1 MCKVASGIDSQVLG
15 EQEIFGQFKTALRN
29 AKEYKIIGNKLSYFA
44 DKVIEIAKKART
56 DTEIGLNSLSVSGLA
71 MKLIKNIFEAPENQN
86 ILVIGAGSLSKSV
99 IENLYD
105 KGIRNIKLV
114 NRTVKKINLGKNF
127 EILSSSLDSLHDQLE
142 LADIVISSSITEVPL
157 IGKGAIE
164 NALKFRKNKPILLI
178 DLGVPRNI
186 EDEIRGIEQA
196 YLYSIDD
203 IEKITQENF
212 GQRSIEAEKA
222 MNIIALES
230 KSKLEAFSEKSSKDL
245 ASLQLD
251 QFLNSLSSHE
261 IQQFKTNGN
270 YSNLV
275 DSIKSMNIANKNLN
289 DFQDLKNLDDHV
301 IKSMIKGFLVMHD
314 SMLKKLEQLQNRINE
329 IQDLLLDSKTIEDI
343 DKYTLL
349 NKEFSELKPIV
360 EKFDEYNNVLK
371 SIKDAN
377 EIIES
382 GDDDLKVLA
391 EDDLKSY
398 QDIPEKLEQELKF
411 MLLPKDS
418 ADDGSAYLEIRSGAG
433 GDEASIFA
441 GDLFRMYSRLSE
453 RQGWDLEVI
462 DIKPSEQGG
471 LKEVVA
477 KLNGKSVFKVLKF
490 ESGVH
495 RVQRVPETESQG
507 RVHTSTCTVA
517 VLPEVEEVQDINID
531 KNDLRVDTFRA
542 SGAGGQH
549 VNKTDSAVRLTHIP
563 TGLVVECQDGRSQHK
578 NKEKALSLLAA
589 KLKQQEIDNQQES
602 IASERKILVGTGDRS
617 EKIRT
622 YNFPQGRMTDHRIKL
637 TQHNLDQIMDGDIKE
652 ICDALLAENQLAML
666 SQLESE

>member
-1 MCKVASGIDSQVLG
+1 
-15 EQEIFGQFKTALRN
+15 
-29 AKEYKIIGNKLSYFA
+29 
-44 DKVIEIAKKART
+44 
-56 DTEIGLNSLSVSGLA
+56 
-71 MKLIKNIFEAPENQN
+71 
-86 ILVIGAGSLSKSV
+86 
-99 IENLYD
+99 
-105 KGIRNIKLV
+105 
-114 NRTVKKINLGKNF
+114 
-127 EILSSSLDSLHDQLE
+127 
-142 LADIVISSSITEVPL
+142 
-157 IGKGAIE
+157 
-164 NALKFRKNKPILLI
+164 
-178 DLGVPRNI
+178 
-186 EDEIRGIEQA
+186 
-196 YLYSIDD
+196 
-203 IEKITQENF
+203 
-212 GQRSIEAEKA
+212 
-222 MNIIALES
+222 
-230 KSKLEAFSEKSSKDL
+230 
-245 ASLQLD
+245 
-251 QFLNSLSSHE
+251 
-261 IQQFKTNGN
+261 
-270 YSNLV
+270 
-275 DSIKSMNIANKNLN
+275 
-289 DFQDLKNLDDHV
+289 
-301 IKSMIKGFLVMHD
+301 MHD
-314 SMLKKLEQLQNRINE
+314 SMLKKLDQLQNRINE
-329 IQDLLLDSKTIEDI
+329 IQDLLLNPKTIEDI
-343 DKYTLL
+343 DEYTLL

-360 EKFDEYNNVLK
+360 EKFGEYISVLK

-382 GDDDLKVLA
+382 GDEELKGLA

-398 QDIPEKLEQELKF
+398 IDIPEKLEQELKF

-418 ADDGSAYLEIRSGAG
+418 SDDGSAYLEIRSGAG

-441 GDLFRMYSRLSE
+441 GDLFRMYTRLSE
-453 RQGWDLEVI
+453 RQGWNMEVI

-517 VLPEVEEVQDINID
+517 VLPEVGEVQDIDID

-589 KLKQQEIDNQQES
+589 KLKQQEIDDQQES

>member
-1 MCKVASGIDSQVLG
+1 
-15 EQEIFGQFKTALRN
+15 
-29 AKEYKIIGNKLSYFA
+29 
-44 DKVIEIAKKART
+44 
-56 DTEIGLNSLSVSGLA
+56 
-71 MKLIKNIFEAPENQN
+71 
-86 ILVIGAGSLSKSV
+86 
-99 IENLYD
+99 
-105 KGIRNIKLV
+105 
-114 NRTVKKINLGKNF
+114 
-127 EILSSSLDSLHDQLE
+127 
-142 LADIVISSSITEVPL
+142 
-157 IGKGAIE
+157 
-164 NALKFRKNKPILLI
+164 
-178 DLGVPRNI
+178 
-186 EDEIRGIEQA
+186 
-196 YLYSIDD
+196 
-203 IEKITQENF
+203 
-212 GQRSIEAEKA
+212 
-222 MNIIALES
+222 
-230 KSKLEAFSEKSSKDL
+230 
-245 ASLQLD
+245 
-251 QFLNSLSSHE
+251 
-261 IQQFKTNGN
+261 
-270 YSNLV
+270 
-275 DSIKSMNIANKNLN
+275 
-289 DFQDLKNLDDHV
+289 
-301 IKSMIKGFLVMHD
+301 
-314 SMLKKLEQLQNRINE
+314 MLKKLDQLQNRINE
-329 IQDLLLDSKTIEDI
+329 IESLLVDSETVKDI
-343 DKYTLL
+343 DKYTQL

-360 EKFDEYNNVLK
+360 EKFHEYNEVIE

-377 EIIES
+377 EIINS
-382 GDDDLKVLA
+382 DDEDLKILA
-391 EDDLKSY
+391 EDDLKKFS
-398 QDIPEKLEQELKF
+398 DKPEILEQELKL

-418 ADDGSAYLEIRSGAG
+418 ADDGSAYLEIRAGAG

-441 GDLFRMYSRLSE
+441 GDLFRMYSRLVE
-453 RQGWDLEVI
+453 REGWNLEII

-507 RVHTSTCTVA
+507 RIHTSTCTVA
-517 VLPEVEEVQDINID
+517 ILPEVEEVKDINID

-589 KLKQQEIDNQQES
+589 KLKQQEIDSQQES

-637 TQHNLDQIMDGDIKE
+637 TQHNLDQIMDGDIKT

>member
-1 MCKVASGIDSQVLG
+1 
-15 EQEIFGQFKTALRN
+15 
-29 AKEYKIIGNKLSYFA
+29 
-44 DKVIEIAKKART
+44 
-56 DTEIGLNSLSVSGLA
+56 
-71 MKLIKNIFEAPENQN
+71 
-86 ILVIGAGSLSKSV
+86 
-99 IENLYD
+99 
-105 KGIRNIKLV
+105 
-114 NRTVKKINLGKNF
+114 
-127 EILSSSLDSLHDQLE
+127 
-142 LADIVISSSITEVPL
+142 
-157 IGKGAIE
+157 
-164 NALKFRKNKPILLI
+164 
-178 DLGVPRNI
+178 
-186 EDEIRGIEQA
+186 
-196 YLYSIDD
+196 
-203 IEKITQENF
+203 
-212 GQRSIEAEKA
+212 
-222 MNIIALES
+222 
-230 KSKLEAFSEKSSKDL
+230 
-245 ASLQLD
+245 
-251 QFLNSLSSHE
+251 
-261 IQQFKTNGN
+261 
-270 YSNLV
+270 
-275 DSIKSMNIANKNLN
+275 
-289 DFQDLKNLDDHV
+289 
-301 IKSMIKGFLVMHD
+301 MHD
-314 SMLKKLEQLQNRINE
+314 SMLKKLDQLQDRINE
-329 IQDLLLDSKTIEDI
+329 IQDLLLDPKTIEDI
-343 DKYTLL
+343 DEYTLL

-360 EKFDEYNNVLK
+360 EKFGEYNSVLK

-377 EIIES
+377 EIIEL
-382 GDDDLKVLA
+382 GDEELKGLA

-398 QDIPEKLEQELKF
+398 LNIPEKLEQELKF

-418 ADDGSAYLEIRSGAG
+418 SDDGSAYLEIRSGAG

-441 GDLFRMYSRLSE
+441 GDLFRMYTRLSE
-453 RQGWDLEVI
+453 RQGWNMEVI

-517 VLPEVEEVQDINID
+517 VLPEVAEVQDINID